1 MDIRQ
6 LRTFLAIYES
16 GGISRA
22 AEIERTAPSVLSHHL
37 ANLEAQFPK
46 PLFVRNPRGL
56 LPTEYGQRLY
66 AHAVQILR
74 ALQLAKEDMNNM
86 SGEIS
91 GSVAIGMA
99 YTALEGIGKN
109 LMRIVLQ
116 EYPRLSLM
124 LAETLSGSTIAQLT
138 DAHVD
143 LALAYNATQNPA
155 LRVTPLLEERMI
167 CIGKKEIIGDTETP
181 ITVKK
186 LLTLPFVLLRRGTS
200 GRSIMDDP
208 RLQKQFEQSARVQTD
223 NVNAAILFVEEGYG
237 CVIGSKSYLRKQLQ
251 SGAMAYR
258 DIVKPKLLR
267 TLYLCEH
274 ADKPPSRAVEVVK
287 QLALSLIAEEVRQ
300 GRWDCERVLF
310 AEDAPSAGTKT

>member
-6 LRTFLAIYES
+6 LRTFVAIYEA

-22 AEIERTAPSVLSHHL
+22 AETERTAPSVLSHHL

-74 ALQLAKEDMNNM
+74 ALQLAKDDMNNM

-91 GSVAIGMA
+91 GKVAIGMA
-99 YTALEGIGKN
+99 FTALEGIGKS

-116 EYPRLSLM
+116 DYPKLSLM
-124 LAETLSGSTIAQLT
+124 LSETLSGSTIAQLT

-143 LALAYNATQNPA
+143 LALAYNATQDPR
-155 LRVTPLLEERMI
+155 LRVTPLVEERMI
-167 CIGKKEIIGDTETP
+167 CMGKKEIIGDTDTP

-186 LLTLPFVLLRRGTS
+186 LLTLPFVLLRRGTV

-237 CVIGSKSYLRKQLQ
+237 CVIGSRSYLRNQIQ
-251 SGAMAYR
+251 SGAVAYR

-274 ADKPPSRAVEVVK
+274 TDKPPSRAVETVK
-287 QLALSLIAEEVRQ
+287 DLVMNLIAEQVRE
-300 GRWDCERVLF
+300 GRWDCERILF
-310 AEDAPSAGTKT
+310 DAGVKGGGPGH